1 MKLSYV
7 IITRNRCQPLLR
19 TLDLLERNT
28 GLPRHSWEV
37 IVVDNASDD
46 DTVSRVARLGDRVRL
61 IRLDEN
67 EGIPARNRA
76 LPIMQGRYVAFL
88 DDDSYPMPGAIPAA
102 LQYLAKHSRTAGLVA
117 RVVLPDGSTE
127 APAFPAVTIGGAS
140 ILRSETIRSIGGF
153 APEFFRQAEEYDLSF
168 RLWARGLRIERFED
182 IVFGHDK
189 VPGGRPPAL
198 VHRMDLRNN
207 LILVERY
214 LPRPLRKIYRHEF
227 IQRYAA
233 LAMADGHDAAVNA
246 ALHEARVWAKREA
259 RVGRK
264 TLGDD
269 VLEKIFG
276 LAAQARTVA
285 AWAKKNAIRTVAIA
299 DWSKNLYA
307 TYNACRQAGLRVV
320 CIAESNPAFAGRS
333 YRGLPVLRDDD
344 AAYRMLDGVVLSNVS
359 PARVGPRMEAL
370 VRRFAVP
377 TLQLWSPQ
385 YLVPTQPQGLSQRI
399 SA

>member
-7 IITRNRCQPLLR
+7 IVTRNRCQPLLR
-19 TLDLLERNT
+19 TLDILERNT
-28 GLPRHSWEV
+28 GLPRHSWEIIV
-37 IVVDNASDD
+37 IDNASED
-46 DTVSRVARLGDRVRL
+46 DTVARVSRLADRVRL
-61 IRLDEN
+61 IQLDEN

-76 LPIMQGRYVAFL
+76 LPILKGRYVVFL
-88 DDDSYPMPGAIPAA
+88 DDDSYPTPGAIPAA
-102 LQYLAKHSRTAGLVA
+102 LQYLAKHSRTVGLVA
-117 RVVLPDGSTE
+117 RVVLPDGSAE

-140 ILRSETIRSIGGF
+140 ILRSEAIKAVGGF

-168 RLWARGLRIERFED
+168 RLWAKGLKVERFED
-182 IVFGHDK
+182 IIFGHDK

-214 LPRPLRKIYRHEF
+214 LPRPLRTIYRHEF

-233 LAMADGHDAAVNA
+233 LAMGDGHTDAVNS

-264 TLGDD
+264 TLTDD
-269 VLEKIFG
+269 VIEKLFT
-276 LAAQARTVA
+276 LHSQAKLVA
-285 AWAKKNAIRTVAIA
+285 GWAKKHTIRNVVIA

-307 TYNACRQAGLRVV
+307 TYNACRQAGLNIV
-320 CIAESNPAFAGRS
+320 CIAENNSAFVGKD
-333 YRGLPVLRDDD
+333 YRGVPVLRDDD

-377 TLQLWSPQ
+377 TLQLWEPQ
-385 YLVPTQPQGLSQRI
+385 YLNPPQEQPQRI
-399 SA
+399 PA